1 MDKIFEAIISND
13 EEKIVDAMQELTDL
27 SSESLNTLLKNCKS
41 QTTSSLV
48 KREFSKKIEA
58 GKRKAHEHIKQDA
71 VAENLKNNKETFV
84 NSKVKGHPNSIHDNE
99 GKGVYKSRSLTF
111 ESLTEKDAMKKYTFN
126 NSKHDKAL
134 EMFLN
139 AFKTNIKN
147 INYDRAIFL
156 SKLIVEQLISEY
168 SVTFPKEVR
177 SKSHN
182 LKENEKLCV
191 DVYEFSLETSDFV
204 KLLPAEMQSE
214 QLKSKDSEYI
224 KDSLLAAQVATA
236 TADTDMF
243 QCGRCKQKK
252 CTYSQLQTR
261 SCDEPMTTFVT
272 CTVCGHRWKF

>member
-13 EEKIVDAMQELTDL
+13 EERIVDAMQGLTDL
-27 SSESLNTLLKNCKS
+27 SKESLNKLLKNCKS
-41 QTTSSLV
+41 QTVTSLV
-48 KREFSKKIEA
+48 KREFSKRIEA
-58 GKRKAHEHIKQDA
+58 KKSNMTERNKHDII
-71 VAENLKNNKETFV
+71 AENLKNSKDSSANSNNKTSENLTKDSQEKSSFKGSSFSFET
-84 NSKVKGHPNSIHDNE
+84 
-99 GKGVYKSRSLTF
+99 
-111 ESLTEKDAMKKYTFN
+111 LTEKEAMKKYTFN

-139 AFKTNIKN
+139 AFKANVRN
-147 INYDRAIFL
+147 INYDRAFFL

-168 SVTFPKEVR
+168 SITFPKEVR

-182 LKENEKLCV
+182 LKENEKLCI
-191 DVYEFSLETSDFV
+191 DVYDFLLETSDFV

-214 QLKSKDSEYI
+214 ELKSKDSEYI